1 MKLILYLSNGYPT
14 IESSIEMAK
23 TYVDAGCDMIEM
35 DFPSRNP
42 FLEGDFIAG
51 RMAAALKNEA
61 NYDRYMEGMA
71 KARKLLP
78 DTKFII
84 MTYENTVLE
93 IGVSRFVAFCK
104 ENGFEDII
112 LVGPD
117 GDAVKDELIGSGLKI
132 SCYVQFNLPEE
143 EVRQALESN
152 GFTYMQAVP
161 APGQATPQHPTLMSC
176 IDYLRERGLKNPI
189 YCGVGVHTPEDAQMV
204 KEAGGD
210 GIFVGSTILKLH
222 DNIPALIEKIHEFK
236 EKC

>member
-1 MKLILYLSNGYPT
+1 MPSA
-14 IESSIEMAK
+14 S
-23 TYVDAGCDMIEM
+23 
-35 DFPSRNP
+35 PSRASSTSSLLYMRTP
-42 FLEGDFIAG
+42 QSRTSSVQLFVRIPKALE
-51 RMAAALKNEA
+51 NEP
-61 NYDRYMEGMA
+61 NYDKYMEGMA

-117 GDAVKDELIGSGLKI
+117 GDTVKNELIDSGLKI

-161 APGQATPQHPTLMSC
+161 APGQATPQHPTLRSC

-222 DNIPALIEKIHEFK
+222 DNVPALIEKIHEFK